1 VHNACAS
8 AGKEQLLEMIRFGAD
23 SVINMSGVDTDMDL
37 QQVLDQGTIQTQ
49 ELTQRLKSMAA
60 TSMSDNF
67 RSDGG
72 KSFKH
77 QSSDDVG
84 GGGEVVLGGA
94 DEGLGSLAKDFVLE
108 IGKRERKAVTYN
120 DPGGKHDDSEEEGW
134 SSKKQKSTTAGDADP
149 TMKGGVCV
157 LSFYLFVSMWW

>member
-1 VHNACAS
+1 
-8 AGKEQLLEMIRFGAD
+8 MIRFGAD
-23 SVINMSGVDTDMDL
+23 SVINMSGIDTDMDL
-37 QQVLDQGTIQTQ
+37 QQVLEQSTIQTQ

-84 GGGEVVLGGA
+84 GG
-94 DEGLGSLAKDFVLE
+94 DEAKEFVLE
-108 IGKRERKAVTYN
+108 IGKRERKAVIYN
-120 DPGGKHDDSEEEGW
+120 DPGGKHDDSEDEGW
-134 SSKKQKSTTAGDADP
+134 SSKKQKSTTTGDTDP

-157 LSFYLFVSMWW
+157 LSFNLFVSVWW